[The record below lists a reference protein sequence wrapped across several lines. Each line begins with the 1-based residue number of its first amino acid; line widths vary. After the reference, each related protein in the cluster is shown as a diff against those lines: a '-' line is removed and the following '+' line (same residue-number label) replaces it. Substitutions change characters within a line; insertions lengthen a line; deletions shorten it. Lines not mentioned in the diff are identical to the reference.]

1 MGLSPHQLREIF
13 DQTVVVRQPR
23 YGIVSGYHELPYV
36 CVGEGI
42 ERDTRATRI
51 SGKIQVSPRFLI
63 RPHHLEPSYQEIFG
77 EEHMP
82 AALAGRMFG
91 FLGFKGRPVE
101 CKSEYLKVEHLDK
114 SVEETLNDALDYM
127 ARMEDITTGVLVS
140 PNPEYFPVSVERLI
154 AAVLEDEFRA

>member
-1 MGLSPHQLREIF
+1 MSLSPQELKEIF
-13 DQTVVVRQPR
+13 DRTVVVRQPR

-42 ERDTRATRI
+42 ERDSRTTRI
-51 SGKIQVSPRFLI
+51 SGKIQVSPRFVI
-63 RPHHLEPSYQEIFG
+63 RPQHLEPSYREIFG

-82 AALAGRMFG
+82 EALAGRMFG

-101 CKSEYLKVEHLDK
+101 CRSEYLKVEHLQTP
-114 SVEETLNDALDYM
+114 VEESLNDALDYLE
-127 ARMEDITTGVLVS
+127 RMEDITTGVLVS